1 MRDGRG
7 YTALMHAAEKD
18 HATCAKLL
26 AEKEGGMQESDG
38 KTAFMNAARNGHAE
52 AVSLLAE
59 RERDMKTTRRW
70 CGFPPGT
77 AALGVAEKTGR
88 TAIASILSG

>member
-1 MRDGRG
+1 
-7 YTALMHAAEKD
+7 MHAAEEG
-18 HATCAKLL
+18 HATCVNLL
-26 AEKEGGMQESDG
+26 AEREGGMQESDG
-38 KTAFMNAARNGHAE
+38 RTAFMNAARNGHAE
-52 AVSLLAE
+52 AVDLLAE

-77 AALGVAEKTGR
+77 AALDIAKREGR